1 MDGMDGLELCRKV
14 KETPELSHL
23 PVILL
28 TATSSP
34 EIHLKGISEGADD
47 YITKPFDSDI
57 LLAKVDTLL
66 KSRTSLKSYFLDTIT
81 LRDDSNKV
89 PVEYKDFLKKCIEI
103 IEANLDNANFTI
115 KIFAQEMGMSHR
127 SLYDKIKNI
136 SGQTLNAFI
145 RSVRLRRAA
154 VLMLTENM
162 NIAQAAL
169 QVGFEDQQY
178 FRQQFVKLFGMTPS
192 DYIKKYKA
200 SFNRDLNVIK

>member
-1 MDGMDGLELCRKV
+1 MDGMDGLELCRKI
-14 KETPELSHL
+14 KGTPKLNHL

-57 LLAKVDTLL
+57 LLARVETLL
-66 KSRTSLKSYFLDTIT
+66 KSRNSLKSYFLDSIT
-81 LRDDSNKV
+81 LRDDNNRV
-89 PVEYKDFLKKCIEI
+89 PAEYRDFLRKCIDI
-103 IEANLDNANFTI
+103 IEANLDNADFTI
-115 KIFAQEMGMSHR
+115 KTFAQKMGMSHR
-127 SLYDKIKNI
+127 SLYDKIKLI
-136 SGQTLNAFI
+136 SGETLNAFI

-154 VLMLTENM
+154 LLMLTEDM
-162 NIAQAAL
+162 NIAQAAI

-192 DYIKKYKA
+192 EYIKRYKN
-200 SFNRDLNVIK
+200 SFNRDHNVLR

>member
-1 MDGMDGLELCRKV
+1 M

-66 KSRTSLKSYFLDTIT
+66 KSRNNLKSYFLDTIT

-89 PVEYKDFLKKCIEI
+89 PAEYKEFLKKCIDI
-103 IEANLDNANFTI
+103 IESNLDNADFTI
-115 KIFAQEMGMSHR
+115 KTFAQEMGMSHR

-154 VLMLTENM
+154 VLMLTENT
-162 NIAQAAL
+162 NIAQAAI

-192 DYIKKYKA
+192 EYIKKYKA